1 MKLHNRK
8 SLKQHRKDLRN
19 NATPAEAQLWNALK
33 KRQLA
38 GRKFRRQHSIGPYI
52 VDFYCPGERL
62 VIELDGASHDG
73 PLRSEYDAERQAYL
87 EAKDIRVIR
96 FENKQVFE
104 DPDGVLAYIEK
115 QFHD

>member
-8 SLKQHRKDLRN
+8 SLRQRRKDLRH
-19 NATPAEAQLWNALK
+19 NATPAEAQLWSALK

-52 VDFYCPGERL
+52 VDFYCPSEQL
-62 VIELDGASHDG
+62 AIELDGACHDDA
-73 PLRSEYDAERQAYL
+73 LRSEYDAEREAYL

-104 DPDGVLAYIEK
+104 NEEGVLQYIEE
-115 QFHD
+115 QFWD

>member
-8 SLKQHRKDLRN
+8 SLKQRRKELRN
-19 NATPAEAQLWNALK
+19 NATPAEVHLWSALK

-62 VIELDGASHDG
+62 AVELDGALHDD
-73 PLRSEYDAERQAYL
+73 PFRSEYDTERQAYL
-87 EAKDIRVIR
+87 QAKDIRVIR

-104 DPDGVLAYIEK
+104 NEEGVLAYIRK